1 MLVPILLF
9 SVELVLAIGI
19 ITFNRNFASEV
30 IIASLSD
37 SQNLYIFLLHHVG
50 LSDDGCLMKKMEPA
64 ATLSKAAAGMVR
76 AKPKN
81 LGQKNACVMD
91 DML

>member
-1 MLVPILLF
+1 MLVPILLI

-19 ITFNRNFASEV
+19 ITLNRNFASKV

-50 LSDDGCLMKKMEPA
+50 LSDDGCLMEQLEPA
-64 ATLSKAAAGMVR
+64 ATLYKAAAGMVR
-76 AKPKN
+76 AKQKN
-81 LGQKNACVMD
+81 LGQKNECVMD
-91 DML
+91 DKL